1 MPERTVWETIKI
13 EGSAALDRLK
23 ELIHE
28 GNVRR
33 VRIRQ
38 AGEIVAEFP
47 LNAGLVGAV
56 FAPALA
62 AIGAVVALLKNCSIE
77 VERVEKSV
85 AAEEPGATTARSA

>member
-56 FAPALA
+56 FAPVLA
-62 AIGAVVALLKNCSIE
+62 AVGAVVALLKNCTIE
-77 VERVEKSV
+77 VERVEKS
-85 AAEEPGATTARSA
+85 AAADQQGNPAA